1 MRFAGARVQALLLS
15 TVLLG
20 GSAVAHAEPSAADIE
35 TARAEFNA
43 GLGLRDKGDAPGALP
58 HLLTANSLVT
68 TPITAVEL
76 GRTQLLVGQLVE
88 ALESFMSVA
97 RIPPRPNE
105 SKNAARAREDAS
117 KLATEVEPR
126 IPSLRVRAKAGS
138 ATPAVTIDGATISS
152 LAANA
157 PRKLDPGK
165 HEVVVRAEGYVEQ
178 AQTVVLV
185 EREAR
190 ELEVVLVP
198 SAAST
203 TTSTALSSTTT
214 ATTTAGVAAAPG
226 PSGDA
231 DPTAARKASPLVWIG
246 FGVAGVGAV
255 VGAVTGIATLGKA
268 SKVKDECPDQR
279 CTTPAGQSDLDS
291 AHTLGAVST
300 VSFALAGAGVVVG
313 VIGLLGG
320 SSRSESPTAAHV
332 TPYVGLGG
340 AGLTGS
346 F

>member
-1 MRFAGARVQALLLS
+1 MQALLLS

-165 HEVVVRAEGYVEQ
+165 HEVVVRADGYVEQ

-203 TTSTALSSTTT
+203 TGTSLSSTTT
-214 ATTTAGVAAAPG
+214 ATTTAGVAAARV

-320 SSRSESPTAAHV
+320 SSRADSPTAAHV
-332 TPYVGLGG
+332 APYVGLGG